1 MNSFPAVVRLQVPE
15 AILYIDISF
24 FDVSS
29 LKELSYFESKTL
41 VFANHP
47 LICGIVVWPQTINST
62 INMATPV
69 SQSFSNNPIKYQA
82 DQHQCPV
89 YNQD

>member
-15 AILYIDISF
+15 AILYIDLSF

-47 LICGIVVWPQTINST
+47 LICGIVV
-62 INMATPV
+62 
-69 SQSFSNNPIKYQA
+69 
-82 DQHQCPV
+82 
-89 YNQD
+89 